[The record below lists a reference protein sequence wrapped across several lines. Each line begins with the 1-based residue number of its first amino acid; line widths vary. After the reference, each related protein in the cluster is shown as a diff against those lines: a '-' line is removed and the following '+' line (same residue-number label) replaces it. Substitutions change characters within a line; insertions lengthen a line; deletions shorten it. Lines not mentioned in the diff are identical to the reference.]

1 MDHSV
6 IEAMVYNFTT
16 ILILAVYLDQP
27 WSQKN
32 PSSLH
37 LPSVPSWPQ
46 ILTLFTLEVKQASNF
61 QAVGAFLQTEFIAKA
76 SLPITSCI
84 VIASNCA
91 LGSSGS
97 VIGRTQVR
105 MLEWSIQCFVVH
117 IGCWSGPPAHQR
129 CPKSA

>member
-1 MDHSV
+1 M
-6 IEAMVYNFTT
+6 
-16 ILILAVYLDQP
+16 
-27 WSQKN
+27 
-32 PSSLH
+32 
-37 LPSVPSWPQ
+37 
-46 ILTLFTLEVKQASNF
+46 TLFTLEVKQASNF
-61 QAVGAFLQTEFIAKA
+61 QAVGAVLQTEFIAKA

-117 IGCWSGPPAHQR
+117 IGC
-129 CPKSA
+129 